1 MAGNSRV
8 KIISLDVLKQKVSV
22 KEELSETP
30 FASTN
35 KIILQKPVVVR
46 KKTAVKETAQPSATR
61 NIITINRRSYS
72 ERMEQF
78 LKMKASDLPKPKK
91 KEYACEKQLET
102 PRDTLRC
109 PACRALYDR
118 VNHQQHKKECKKK
131 SGHKYGCVLCAFT
144 HTDIKELHKHIISC
158 REQKA
163 QKL

>member
-22 KEELSETP
+22 KEELNEAP
-30 FASTN
+30 FASTS
-35 KIILQKPVVVR
+35 KIILQKPVVIC
-46 KKTAVKETAQPSATR
+46 KKPSVKEAEPTPTR
-61 NIITINRRSYS
+61 NIITISRRTYS

-109 PACRALYDR
+109 PACRVLYDR
-118 VNHQQHKKECKKK
+118 ANHQQHKKECKRK

-144 HTDIKELHKHIISC
+144 HTDIKELQKHIINC
-158 REQKA
+158 RKQKT
-163 QKL
+163 QKV